1 MLAGVYSV
9 QHQLYSTGVTVS
21 TGLNLGTLGRIG
33 MALAD
38 PTRRQ
43 VLVHLMGG
51 PGYPAEMAEEFGTT
65 RANLSNHLACLREC
79 RLVTTTAEGRRIRY
93 ELADQRLGEGLRIL
107 AALDLPGSCG

>member
-1 MLAGVYSV
+1 MWWPLGSPPGFGQLQKLLLVLAGVYSV

-65 RANLSNHLACLREC
+65 RANLSNH
-79 RLVTTTAEGRRIRY
+79 
-93 ELADQRLGEGLRIL
+93 
-107 AALDLPGSCG
+107 